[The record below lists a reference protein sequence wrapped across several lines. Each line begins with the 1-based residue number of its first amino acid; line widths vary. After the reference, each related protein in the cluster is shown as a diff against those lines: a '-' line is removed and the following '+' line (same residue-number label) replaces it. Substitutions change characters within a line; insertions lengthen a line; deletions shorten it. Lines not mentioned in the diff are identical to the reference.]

1 MMFSQGISEL
11 IAERALN
18 SIPVGLAIV
27 FLAWLGL
34 KAFSRQGSRVRFA
47 VWFLAL
53 LGIVAVPFVP
63 SIKTEPESAAAL
75 HAGITMSG
83 MWAEMILGVWIA
95 VVSLASVRLLYGIGK
110 LWAIK
115 RKAKYIGLVSLP
127 LEAQRAIA
135 EFRSTRPV
143 EICISH
149 QVRIPTAV
157 GFFKP
162 TVLLPEWAL
171 TDLSEQDLTAVL
183 LHELAHLRRLDDWTN
198 LAQKILGAI
207 FFFHPAIWW
216 VERRL
221 ALEREMACDEL
232 VLAKTGNH
240 HAYAECLVSLAEKT
254 FARRGLALA
263 QSVIGHATST
273 AVRLKRILGPK
284 QAFKPRTYTRA
295 LAFAAVGVVLCVG
308 LAPATPRLV
317 AFQDHASA
325 NSEIPRA
332 ATQSA
337 KSAYEFP
344 GAVKIDAKFHPRKV
358 GTISSAVSAQLHR
371 KSNPVRAVVAKTK
384 PAPAKEVLARE
395 INQAVPASR
404 TQFLVVMQ
412 TRVDGDGEVKTNWCV
427 WKLTLRQSDNK
438 AIRAQVVMS
447 SL

>member
-1 MMFSQGISEL
+1 MLPQGISEL

-63 SIKTEPESAAAL
+63 SIRPEPKAAATL

-127 LEAQRAIA
+127 LEAQCAIA
-135 EFRSTRPV
+135 EFRSARPV

-157 GFFKP
+157 GFLKP

-198 LAQKILGAI
+198 LTQKIFGAM

-216 VERRL
+216 VDRRL

-254 FARRGLALA
+254 LARRGLALA

-273 AVRLKRILGPK
+273 AVRLKRILGPR
-284 QAFKPRTYTRA
+284 QPFKPLAYTRA

-325 NSEIPRA
+325 NSEIAHP
-332 ATQSA
+332 TESA

-344 GAVKIDAKFHPRKV
+344 GAVKIDAKFHSRKV
-358 GTISSAVSAQLHR
+358 ATVSSAVSAQLHR
-371 KSNPVRAVVAKTK
+371 KSNPVRAIVAKTK
-384 PAPAKEVLARE
+384 PAPAREVLARE

-412 TRVDGDGEVKTNWCV
+412 TRVDGDGEVRTNWCV